1 MNVVA
6 YCRVS
11 TDKRDQLN
19 SLETQKTFFEKYA
32 QKMNYNL
39 LHIYSDPGRSGTKIH
54 KREDFQKMLTDA
66 KTGDFSL
73 ILVKDVSRFARNT
86 VDALE
91 VVRDLK
97 AIGVKVQFIS
107 SQMDSL
113 GDSEF
118 LLAVMSAIAQ
128 EESYNISKRIKFSK
142 KFNAQKGRVPNL
154 VYGYDKIEEDYFH
167 MNINEK

>member
-19 SLETQKTFFEKYA
+19 SLETQKTFFEEYA

-39 LHIYSDPGRSGTKIH
+39 LHIYSDPGRSGTKIQ

-73 ILVKDVSRFARNT
+73 ILFRVQKMNKIRF
-86 VDALE
+86 LSS
-91 VVRDLK
+91 
-97 AIGVKVQFIS
+97 ISFILIYLYHS
-107 SQMDSL
+107 SP
-113 GDSEF
+113 
-118 LLAVMSAIAQ
+118 
-128 EESYNISKRIKFSK
+128 IS
-142 KFNAQKGRVPNL
+142 
-154 VYGYDKIEEDYFH
+154 
-167 MNINEK
+167 

>member
-19 SLETQKTFFEKYA
+19 SLETQKTFFEEYA

-39 LHIYSDPGRSGTKIH
+39 LHIYADPGRSGTKIQ

-91 VVRDLK
+91 VVRELK

-128 EESYNISKRIKFSK
+128 EESYNISKRIKFS
-142 KFNAQKGRVPNL
+142 
-154 VYGYDKIEEDYFH
+154 
-167 MNINEK
+167 